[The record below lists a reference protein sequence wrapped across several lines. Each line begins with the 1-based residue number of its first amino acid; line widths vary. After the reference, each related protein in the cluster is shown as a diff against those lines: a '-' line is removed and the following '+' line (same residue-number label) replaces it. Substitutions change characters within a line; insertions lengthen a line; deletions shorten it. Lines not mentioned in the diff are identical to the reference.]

1 MARPLTRLLALGLL
15 PLAAACA
22 SQSPPPGP
30 SPEEVLRANMDK
42 LAEADR
48 AVNAECFGK
57 LERREIATNRSY
69 VECYIAKVR
78 PAYQQYGPENLD
90 LLDSLGKQWRAIA
103 DQLDA
108 GKLKSA
114 DAQSE
119 MARVKADIEA
129 TARQRAADAEAQATA
144 SAADEKRKSNVEGSS
159 AEATQNRRFLENGL
173 HDKSKP
179 NPAGG
184 AGGRTGS

>member
-1 MARPLTRLLALGLL
+1 MARPIPRLLVPALLSF
-15 PLAAACA
+15 AAACA
-22 SQSPPPGP
+22 SQTAPQPP
-30 SPEEVLRANMDK
+30 SPEEVLRANMVK

-48 AVNAECFGK
+48 TVNAECFGK
-57 LERREIATNRSY
+57 LQRHEIATNRSY

-90 LLDSLGKQWRAIA
+90 LLDSLGKQWRGIA

-108 GKLKSA
+108 GKIKSA
-114 DAQSE
+114 DAQTE
-119 MARVKADIEA
+119 MARVKGEIEGQA
-129 TARQRAADAEAQATA
+129 QQRAADAQAQAA
-144 SAADEKRKSNVEGSS
+144 AKAADEKRSSDVEGTS
-159 AEATQNRRFLENGL
+159 AEASQNRRFLENSL

-179 NPAGG
+179 NPTGG